1 MTQKPF
7 GVKQLNVIG
16 VAGTPTIESAGDL
29 NIGGQQVA
37 ITTNT
42 SVTGVLTATTLTAT
56 TLAGTLQTAAQPNVT
71 SLGTLTTLNVSG
83 DVSIGGTLTYEDVEN
98 IDSVGLITARSGI
111 EFGVSGVGGTITAT
125 GQAEFA
131 GVVTATSF
139 SGSGANLTSLSA
151 SNLGS
156 GTIPDDRFP
165 ATLPAVSGANL
176 TNLPS
181 SGGST
186 EWTITSN
193 GSSDY
198 RFAGTGFDGTENDP
212 TIYLTRG
219 EEYKFINN
227 SGGSHP
233 FQIRTAINGS
243 AYNDGIT
250 NNGTSNGTLT
260 WDVQMDAP
268 NILYY
273 QCTSHSGMVGK
284 IYIGNSGSSIDIDG
298 HIETDTLNASGI
310 ATAAS
315 FVKSGGTSSEFLK
328 ADGSVDSSTYLTS
341 FTETD
346 PIVGAINGIVKSNG
360 SGTISAATAGTDY
373 LTPTGDGSGL
383 TGLTGIS
390 TASSNIQATWTVTS
404 NGASAYRFTGPGN
417 NAADDDPDLYLVR
430 GQRYRFINSTG
441 SGHPFAIRVSNGGS
455 AYTDGVSGS
464 QSGTQDFNVQHDAPS
479 TLVYQCTLHSGMVG
493 NIYII
498 GGPQVI
504 SGVVTAT
511 SFVKSGGTSS
521 QYLMADGTTSSG
533 GGGGISNVVEDT
545 TPQLGGNLD
554 LNSKDITGTGNANI
568 TGVVTATSFSGN
580 LTGSVSTGDGFGNGV
595 QIGAG
600 NDLYIYETSSDVG
613 INYDGTGL
621 LFVRTGANFQVD
633 KNGSK
638 RIYAH
643 SAGAVDLY
651 YANSKKLET
660 TTTGVTVTGTLG
672 VTTVTGDGSALTGVV
687 TSIVA
692 GSNITLTGGPT
703 GIVTISSSGGGGGS
717 SGPDPVIMGMIF

>member
-16 VAGTPTIESAGDL
+16 VAGTPTIESAGSL

-42 SVTGVLTATTLTAT
+42 SVTGVLTAT

-83 DVSIGGTLTYEDVEN
+83 DVSIGGTLTYEDVKN
-98 IDSVGLITARSGI
+98 VDSVGLITARSGI

-139 SGSGANLTSLSA
+139 SGSGANLTTLNA
-151 SNLGS
+151 SELDS
-156 GTIPDDRFP
+156 GTIPDARFPATLPAASGANLTSLNASELDSGTIPDARFP

-298 HIETDTLNASGI
+298 HTETDTLNASGI

-383 TGLTGIS
+383 SGLTGIS

-404 NGASAYRFTGPGN
+404 NGSSAYRFTGPGN

-441 SGHPFAIRVSNGGS
+441 SSHPFAIRVSNGGS

-511 SFVKSGGTSS
+511 GIEVTGNIQTQQLNVSGAG
-521 QYLMADGTTSSG
+521 AGTTSLIVSG
-533 GGGGISNVVEDT
+533 DARITGILTVGSSSLTLDGTNNVVNVGT
-545 TPQLGGNLD
+545 ALTLGHTQGIQFHTQNLHSQGFEV
-554 LNSKDITGTGNANI
+554 NNVNATGI
-568 TGVVTATSFSGN
+568 VTATTF
-580 LTGSVSTGDGFGNGV
+580 
-595 QIGAG
+595 I
-600 NDLYIYETSSDVG
+600 
-613 INYDGTGL
+613 
-621 LFVRTGANFQVD
+621 
-633 KNGSK
+633 
-638 RIYAH
+638 
-643 SAGAVDLY
+643 
-651 YANSKKLET
+651 
-660 TTTGVTVTGTLG
+660 
-672 VTTVTGDGSALTGVV
+672 GDGSALSGIV

-703 GIVTISSSGGGGGS
+703 GIVTIASSGGGGSSGIEIENNGTS
-717 SGPDPVIMGMIF
+717 VGTGITSINFSTNVTATASGGIATVTASGGGSGPDPVIMGMIF

>member
-56 TLAGTLQTAAQPNVT
+56 TLTGTLQTAAQPNVT

-83 DVSIGGTLTYEDVEN
+83 DVSIGGTLTYEDVKN

-139 SGSGANLTSLSA
+139 SGSGANLTSLNA
-151 SNLGS
+151 SELDS
-156 GTIPDDRFP
+156 GTIPDARFP
-165 ATLPAVSGANL
+165 STLPAVSGANL

-198 RFAGTGFDGTENDP
+198 RFSGTGFDGTENDP

-243 AYNDGIT
+243 AYNDGVT
-250 NNGTSNGTLT
+250 NNGTSSGTLT

-298 HIETDTLNASGI
+298 HTETDTLNASGI

-390 TASSNIQATWTVTS
+390 TASSNVQATWIVTA
-404 NGASAYRFTGPGN
+404 NGSSSYRFTGPGN

-441 SGHPFAIRVSNGGS
+441 SGHPFAIRISNGGS

-521 QYLMADGTTSSG
+521 EFLKADGSVDSAGYITATSSG
-533 GGGGISNVVEDT
+533 
-545 TPQLGGNLD
+545 
-554 LNSKDITGTGNANI
+554 
-568 TGVVTATSFSGN
+568 
-580 LTGSVSTGDGFGNGV
+580 
-595 QIGAG
+595 
-600 NDLYIYETSSDVG
+600 
-613 INYDGTGL
+613 
-621 LFVRTGANFQVD
+621 
-633 KNGSK
+633 
-638 RIYAH
+638 
-643 SAGAVDLY
+643 
-651 YANSKKLET
+651 
-660 TTTGVTVTGTLG
+660 
-672 VTTVTGDGSALTGVV
+672 SALSGIV

-692 GSNITLTGGPT
+692 GANITLTGGPT
-703 GIVTISSSGGGGGS
+703 GIVTIASSGGGGGS